1 MKELQNGIN
10 GRVSRRSQGG
20 GKPRPYYTRLGV
32 AFVYSRVDPGGQ
44 LGYGAMACPRA
55 APRAGASP
63 APTIHGWALR
73 SCIVGLTLAV
83 NLGAG
88 RGQANL

>member
-1 MKELQNGIN
+1 MG
-10 GRVSRRSQGG
+10 S
-20 GKPRPYYTRLGV
+20 
-32 AFVYSRVDPGGQ
+32 
-44 LGYGAMACPRA
+44 MAASRA